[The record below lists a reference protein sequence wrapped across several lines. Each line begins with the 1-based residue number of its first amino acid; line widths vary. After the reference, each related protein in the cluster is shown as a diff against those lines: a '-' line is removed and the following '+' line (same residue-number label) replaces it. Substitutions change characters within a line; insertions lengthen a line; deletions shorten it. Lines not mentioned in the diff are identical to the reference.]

1 MIRELLEKAR
11 KGPWKIGGY
20 EYAEVNPFIV
30 TDDENKYYVAF
41 TRGIMGHAQ
50 FGKDNAALIVALH
63 NCANELLKVA
73 ECSEGIVTL
82 SRPYRLNDEGCR
94 AAMEELLLKIK
105 TLDAALRALRE
116 KESSCREER

>member
-1 MIRELLEKAR
+1 MTLRDLFVKATGGEWGDV
-11 KGPWKIGGY
+11 GPSDNRNTYLGNPTDGLFVGRI
-20 EYAEVNPFIV
+20 VNSPDF
-30 TDDENKYYVAF
+30 
-41 TRGIMGHAQ
+41 R
-50 FGKDNAALIVALH
+50 LIVALH